1 MKKKRYLGCLQ
12 SVPDPRDYTLRVMR
26 ADFPSKFTAKD
37 APIYNQ
43 GEIARCAMDA
53 VRSASHTATGVE
65 PGATFGY
72 GYWRSHKQRGMY
84 LSETCNGFA
93 RDGVPPRSVDSVD
106 YEVPDAIYYAEKYRD
121 VMLKAAEPYKMWQ
134 WARVSTVQEIKAT
147 IYDSRNKL
155 GERCVISLPY
165 VHIANGRWI
174 VDGEPN
180 GSHAMAIVG
189 WDDEK
194 GIFILRNSWGT
205 QGGLFIP
212 EGGYCWITYED
223 ALKSRDI
230 IALLRTDEP
239 VKPDPNPDEPVKPKP
254 DEPVKPKPEPDEP
267 VKPEPDEPV
276 KPKPDEPKEDI
287 KVVRTLRLTDPYMRG
302 DDVKHAQE
310 RLIVHGYNI
319 VADGVFGNKTYNA
332 VREFQ
337 AAKQLTIDGIVG
349 KNTLAA
355 LDKDPAVTPPTP
367 TIDDELKAD
376 FIAYLYRQIGNIY
389 CWGGNGEDAT
399 DYAINVMETNFA
411 NRYIA
416 KAFLAKQKKAG
427 VQNIKMYDSSGL
439 ISRWLQDHGM
449 AKSKRDC
456 NHLWHMTSTITKA
469 DLQPCDLLF
478 RGTDSD
484 KNHVGVYVGNGMVIE
499 AKGRDDGVVIR
510 PIDAIEGYWKYFGR
524 LRMN

>member
-1 MKKKRYLGCLQ
+1 MKKKQYYGCLQ

-72 GYWRSHKQRGMY
+72 GYWRSHRQRGMY
-84 LSETCNGFA
+84 LAEACNGFA

-106 YEVPDAIYYAEKYRD
+106 YEVPDAIHYAEKYRD
-121 VMLKAAEPYKMWQ
+121 AMLKAAEPYKMWQ

-165 VHIANGRWI
+165 VRIANGRWI
-174 VDGEPN
+174 VDGEPD

-189 WDDEK
+189 WDDER

-205 QGGLFIP
+205 QGSLSIP

-223 ALKSRDI
+223 TLKSRDI
-230 IALLRTDEP
+230 IALLRTDES
-239 VKPDPNPDEPVKPKP
+239 VKPEPTPDEPV
-254 DEPVKPKPEPDEP
+254 
-267 VKPEPDEPV
+267 
-276 KPKPDEPKEDI
+276 KPDEPKEDI
-287 KVVRTLRLTDPYMRG
+287 TVVRTLRLTSPYMRG

-319 VADGVFGNKTYNA
+319 AADGVFGKKTYNA

-337 AAKQLTIDGIVG
+337 AAKKLSIDGIIG

-355 LDKDPAVTPPTP
+355 LNEDPAVTPPAP
-367 TIDDELKAD
+367 TVDNELRAD
-376 FIAYLYRQIGNIY
+376 FIAYLYKQLGNIY

-399 DYAINVMETNFA
+399 DYAIDVMENSSA
-411 NRYIA
+411 NKRRT
-416 KAFLAKQKKAG
+416 KAFLVKQKKAG
-427 VQNIKMYDSSGL
+427 VQSIKMYDCSGL

-456 NHLWHMTSTITKA
+456 NHLWSMSTRITRA
-469 DLQPCDLLF
+469 ELQPCDLLF

-484 KNHVGVYVGNGMVIE
+484 KSHVGVYVGNGMVIE
-499 AKGRDDGVVIR
+499 SKGRDCGVVIR
-510 PIDAIEGYWKYFGR
+510 PIDATAGYWKYFGR
-524 LRMN
+524 LKMN

>member
-1 MKKKRYLGCLQ
+1 MKKKQYYGCLQ

-72 GYWRSHKQRGMY
+72 GYWRSHRQRGMY
-84 LSETCNGFA
+84 LAEACNGFA

-106 YEVPDAIYYAEKYRD
+106 YEVPDAIHYAEKYRD

-165 VHIANGRWI
+165 VRIANGRWI
-174 VDGEPN
+174 VDGEPD

-205 QGGLFIP
+205 QGSLSIP

-239 VKPDPNPDEPVKPKP
+239 VKPEPTPDEPV
-254 DEPVKPKPEPDEP
+254 
-267 VKPEPDEPV
+267 
-276 KPKPDEPKEDI
+276 KPDEPKEDI
-287 KVVRTLRLTDPYMRG
+287 KVVRTLRLTSPYMRG

-310 RLIVHGYNI
+310 RLIVHGYDI
-319 VADGVFGNKTYNA
+319 IADGVFGNKTYNA

-337 AAKQLTIDGIVG
+337 AAKKLSIDGIIG

-355 LDKDPAVTPPTP
+355 LNEDPAVTPPAP
-367 TIDDELKAD
+367 TIDDELRAD

-399 DYAINVMETNFA
+399 DYAINVMENNFG
-411 NRYIA
+411 NKYRA

-427 VQNIKMYDSSGL
+427 VQNIKMYDCSGL

-449 AKSKRDC
+449 AKSKRNC
-456 NHLWHMTSTITKA
+456 NHLWVMTRTINKA

-510 PIDAIEGYWKYFGR
+510 PIDATANYWKYFGR
-524 LRMN
+524 LKMN

>member
-1 MKKKRYLGCLQ
+1 MKKKQYYGCLQ

-72 GYWRSHKQRGMY
+72 GYWRSHRQRGMY
-84 LSETCNGFA
+84 LAEACNGFA

-106 YEVPDAIYYAEKYRD
+106 YEVPDAIHYAEKYRD

-165 VHIANGRWI
+165 VRIANGRWI
-174 VDGEPN
+174 VDGEPD

-189 WDDEK
+189 WDDER

-205 QGGLFIP
+205 QGSLSIP

-230 IALLRTDEP
+230 IALLRTDES
-239 VKPDPNPDEPVKPKP
+239 VKPEPTPDEPV
-254 DEPVKPKPEPDEP
+254 
-267 VKPEPDEPV
+267 
-276 KPKPDEPKEDI
+276 KPDEPKEDI
-287 KVVRTLRLTDPYMRG
+287 TVVRTLRLTSPYMRG
-302 DDVKHAQE
+302 DDIKHAQE

-319 VADGVFGNKTYNA
+319 AADGVFGKKTYNA

-337 AAKQLTIDGIVG
+337 AAKKLSIDGIIG

-355 LDKDPAVTPPTP
+355 LNEDPAVTPPAP
-367 TIDDELKAD
+367 TVDNELRAD
-376 FIAYLYRQIGNIY
+376 FIAYLYKQLGNIY
-389 CWGGNGEDAT
+389 CWGGNGENAT
-399 DYAINVMETNFA
+399 DYAIDVMENSSA
-411 NRYIA
+411 NKRRT

-427 VQNIKMYDSSGL
+427 VQNIKMYDCSGL

-449 AKSKRDC
+449 AKSKRNC
-456 NHLWHMTSTITKA
+456 NHLWSMSTKITRA
-469 DLQPCDLLF
+469 ELQPCDLLF

-484 KNHVGVYVGNGMVIE
+484 KSHVGVYVGNGMVIE
-499 AKGRDDGVVIR
+499 SKGRDYGVVIR
-510 PIDAIEGYWKYFGR
+510 PIDVTAGYWKYFGR
-524 LRMN
+524 LKMN

>member
-1 MKKKRYLGCLQ
+1 MKKKQYYGCLQ

-72 GYWRSHKQRGMY
+72 GYWRSHRQRGMY
-84 LSETCNGFA
+84 LAEACNGFA

-106 YEVPDAIYYAEKYRD
+106 YEVPDAIHYAEKYRD

-165 VHIANGRWI
+165 VCIANGRWI
-174 VDGEPN
+174 VDGEPD

-189 WDDEK
+189 WDDER

-205 QGGLFIP
+205 QGSLSIP

-230 IALLRTDEP
+230 IALLRTDES
-239 VKPDPNPDEPVKPKP
+239 VKPEPTPDEPVKPTP
-254 DEPVKPKPEPDEP
+254 DEPVE
-267 VKPEPDEPV
+267 
-276 KPKPDEPKEDI
+276 PKPDEPKEDI
-287 KVVRTLRLTDPYMRG
+287 TVVRTLRLTSPYMRG

-337 AAKQLTIDGIVG
+337 AAKKLSIDGIIG

-355 LDKDPAVTPPTP
+355 LDKDPAVTPPAP
-367 TIDDELKAD
+367 TVDDELQAD
-376 FIAYLYRQIGNIY
+376 FIAYLYKQLGNIY

-399 DYAINVMETNFA
+399 DYAIDVMENSSA
-411 NRYIA
+411 NKRRT

-427 VQNIKMYDSSGL
+427 VQNIKMYDCSGL

-449 AKSKRDC
+449 AKSKRNC
-456 NHLWHMTSTITKA
+456 NHLWSMSTKITRA
-469 DLQPCDLLF
+469 ELQPCDLLF

-484 KNHVGVYVGNGMVIE
+484 KSHVGVYVGNGMVIE
-499 AKGRDDGVVIR
+499 SKGRDYGVVIR
-510 PIDAIEGYWKYFGR
+510 PIDATAGYWKYFGR
-524 LRMN
+524 LKMN

>member
-121 VMLKAAEPYKMWQ
+121 VMLKAAKPYKMWQ

-355 LDKDPAVTPPTP
+355 LDKDPAVTPPAP
-367 TIDDELKAD
+367 TIDNELKAD

-427 VQNIKMYDSSGL
+427 VQNIKMYDCSGL

-510 PIDAIEGYWKYFGR
+510 PIDAIDGYWKYFGR

>member
-1 MKKKRYLGCLQ
+1 MKKKQYYGCLQ

-72 GYWRSHKQRGMY
+72 GYWRSHRQRGMY
-84 LSETCNGFA
+84 LAEACNGFA

-106 YEVPDAIYYAEKYRD
+106 YEVPDAIHYAEKYRD

-165 VHIANGRWI
+165 VRIANGRWI
-174 VDGEPN
+174 VDGEPD

-205 QGGLFIP
+205 QGSLSIP

-223 ALKSRDI
+223 TLKSRDI

-239 VKPDPNPDEPVKPKP
+239 VKPDPN
-254 DEPVKPKPEPDEP
+254 
-267 VKPEPDEPV
+267 PDEPV

-319 VADGVFGNKTYNA
+319 TADGIFGKKTYNA

-337 AAKQLTIDGIVG
+337 AAKKLSIDGIIG
-349 KNTLAA
+349 KNTLVA
-355 LDKDPAVTPPTP
+355 LDKDPAVTPPAP
-367 TIDDELKAD
+367 TVDDELQAD
-376 FIAYLYRQIGNIY
+376 FIAYLYKQLGNIY

-399 DYAINVMETNFA
+399 DYAIDIMENSSA
-411 NRYIA
+411 NKRRA
-416 KAFLAKQKKAG
+416 KAFLVKQKKAG
-427 VQNIKMYDSSGL
+427 VQNIKMYDCSGL

-456 NHLWHMTSTITKA
+456 NHLWSMSTKITRA
-469 DLQPCDLLF
+469 ELQPCDLLF

-484 KNHVGVYVGNGMVIE
+484 KSHVGVYVGNGMVIE
-499 AKGRDDGVVIR
+499 SKGRDYGVVIR
-510 PIDAIEGYWKYFGR
+510 PIDATAGYWKYFGR
-524 LRMN
+524 LKMN

>member
-1 MKKKRYLGCLQ
+1 MKKKQYYGCLQ

-72 GYWRSHKQRGMY
+72 GYWRSHRQRGMY
-84 LSETCNGFA
+84 LAEACNGFA

-106 YEVPDAIYYAEKYRD
+106 YEVPDAIHYAEKYRD

-165 VHIANGRWI
+165 VRIANGRWI
-174 VDGEPN
+174 VDGEPD

-189 WDDEK
+189 WDDER

-205 QGGLFIP
+205 QGSLSIP

-230 IALLRTDEP
+230 IALLRTDES
-239 VKPDPNPDEPVKPKP
+239 VKPEPTPDEPV
-254 DEPVKPKPEPDEP
+254 
-267 VKPEPDEPV
+267 
-276 KPKPDEPKEDI
+276 KPDEPKEDI
-287 KVVRTLRLTDPYMRG
+287 TVVRTLRLTSPYMRG

-319 VADGVFGNKTYNA
+319 AADGVFGKKTYNA

-337 AAKQLTIDGIVG
+337 AAKKLSIDGIIG

-355 LDKDPAVTPPTP
+355 LNEDPAVTPPAP
-367 TIDDELKAD
+367 TVDNELRAD
-376 FIAYLYRQIGNIY
+376 FIAYLYKQLGNIY

-399 DYAINVMETNFA
+399 DYAIDVMENSSA
-411 NRYIA
+411 NKRRT

-427 VQNIKMYDSSGL
+427 VQNIKMYDCSGL

-449 AKSKRDC
+449 AKSKRNC
-456 NHLWHMTSTITKA
+456 NHLWSMSTKITRA
-469 DLQPCDLLF
+469 ELQPCDLLF

-484 KNHVGVYVGNGMVIE
+484 KSHVGVYVGNGMVIE
-499 AKGRDDGVVIR
+499 SKGRDYGVVIR
-510 PIDAIEGYWKYFGR
+510 PIDATAGYWKYFGR
-524 LRMN
+524 LKMN

>member
-1 MKKKRYLGCLQ
+1 MKKKQYYGCLQ
-12 SVPDPRDYTLRVMR
+12 SVPDPRDYTLKVMR

-43 GEIARCAMDA
+43 GQIARCAMDA
-53 VRSASHTATGVE
+53 VRSASHAATGVE

-84 LSETCNGFA
+84 LAETCNGFA

-165 VHIANGRWI
+165 VRIANGRWI
-174 VDGEPN
+174 VDGEPD

-194 GIFILRNSWGT
+194 GVFILRNSWGT
-205 QGGLFIP
+205 QGSLSIP

-223 ALKSRDI
+223 TLKSRDI

-239 VKPDPNPDEPVKPKP
+239 VKPDPNPDEPVKPAP
-254 DEPVKPKPEPDEP
+254 N
-267 VKPEPDEPV
+267 
-276 KPKPDEPKEDI
+276 EPKEDI

-302 DDVKHAQE
+302 DDVRHAQE

-319 VADGVFGNKTYNA
+319 TADGIFGKKTYNA

-337 AAKQLTIDGIVG
+337 AAKKLSIDGIIG

-355 LDKDPAVTPPTP
+355 LNEDPAVTPPAP
-367 TIDDELKAD
+367 TVDDELQAD
-376 FIAYLYRQIGNIY
+376 FIAYLYKQLGNIY

-399 DYAINVMETNFA
+399 DYAIDIMENSA
-411 NRYIA
+411 SNKRRA

-427 VQNIKMYDSSGL
+427 VQNIKMYDCSGL

-449 AKSKRDC
+449 AKSKRNC
-456 NHLWHMTSTITKA
+456 NHLWSMSTKITRA
-469 DLQPCDLLF
+469 ELQPCDLLF

-499 AKGRDDGVVIR
+499 SKGRDYGVVIR
-510 PIDAIEGYWKYFGR
+510 PIDATAGYWKYFGR
-524 LRMN
+524 LKMN